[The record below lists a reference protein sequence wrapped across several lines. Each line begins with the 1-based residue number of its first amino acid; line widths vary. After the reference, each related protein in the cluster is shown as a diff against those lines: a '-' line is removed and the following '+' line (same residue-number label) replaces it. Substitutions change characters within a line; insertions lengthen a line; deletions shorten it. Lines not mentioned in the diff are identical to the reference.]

1 MRVCLVLLAAGLS
14 RRFGAENKLLYPW
27 EGKPLYRHTLDKL
40 LAVREKHTDVLVMTN
55 TPEVQRYCEEQN
67 VRWLAS
73 PNAAEGVSHTI
84 RAAVAG
90 AGDADACVFFVADQP
105 RMKQTTIQNFLR
117 FCVERE
123 TELACVA
130 AGGHRGSPVWFGRR
144 CFPALSALTGDV
156 GGRTILSQH
165 SKQVL
170 LFLAEQAELTDIDR
184 PPCEV

>member
-1 MRVCLVLLAAGLS
+1 MRVCLILLAAGLS

-27 EGKPLYRHTLDKL
+27 EGKPLYRHTLGKL
-40 LAVREKHTDVLVMTN
+40 IAVRDENTDVLVMTN
-55 TPEVQRYCEEQN
+55 TPEVQRYCEEQR

-73 PNAAEGVSHTI
+73 PQAAAGVSHTI

-105 RMKQTTIQNFLR
+105 RLRQATIAGFLA
-117 FCVERE
+117 FCMERE
-123 TELACVA
+123 AELACVA
-130 AGGHRGSPVWFGRR
+130 ADGRRGNPVWFSRR
-144 CFPALSALTGDV
+144 WFSALSALTGDV
-156 GGRTILSQH
+156 GGRAILSQH

-170 LFLAEQAELTDIDR
+170 IFPAEQAELTDIDQ